1 MDDLREKCPWDKKQ
15 TLETLRPLTI
25 EETYELTDAISD
37 GDLKGVKEELGDL
50 FLHLV
55 FYSKIGTEKGA
66 FTVDDVLNGVCD
78 KLIHRH
84 PHIYG
89 EVQVADE
96 EEVKRNWEKLKMKEG
111 KQSLLEGVPKS
122 LPGLVKA
129 TRVQE
134 KVKQVGFEWEHKSQ
148 VWDKVEEEITEL
160 KEAEVN
166 GDIKEIEKEFG
177 DVLFALTNYARFL
190 DVNPTMLGDRTIL

>member
-1 MDDLREKCPWDKKQ
+1 M
-15 TLETLRPLTI
+15 
-25 EETYELTDAISD
+25 
-37 GDLKGVKEELGDL
+37 
-50 FLHLV
+50 
-55 FYSKIGTEKGA
+55 
-66 FTVDDVLNGVCD
+66 
-78 KLIHRH
+78 IHRH

-129 TRVQE
+129 TRVQD

-190 DVNPTMLGDRTIL
+190 NVNPDNALSITNQKFINRFQYIEKVATEEGKDLNDMSLEEMEAIWVKSKAIYK